1 MWLFDNDE
9 LNDEW
14 RMMNVELNL
23 EKQNRMNF
31 KKKEE
36 IQKYSIE
43 RDSSYDEA
51 IKNLESTDF
60 GIFIKSNSSLNKCF
74 THQIYNTRSK

>member
-14 RMMNVELNL
+14 RMMDVELNL

-43 RDSSYDEA
+43 RDSSYDET

-74 THQIYNTRSK
+74 THQIYNTQSK